1 MHQNLFLAVTEEA
14 KLCSNTQ
21 YLHWQMSESMR
32 IYQIQI
38 IFVRPVVR
46 EVVKKS
52 KDFTVRLTVRV
63 DNPLSVN

>member
-1 MHQNLFLAVTEEA
+1 MQQNLFLAVTEEA
-14 KLCSNTQ
+14 KLSLNTQ